1 MQETG
6 LDSSSAGRV
15 VGTSCRA
22 ALYVLPMTPIHPSIP
37 AHPLLSAK
45 KCTLTCSLIL
55 CLQAIVFFPSHKT
68 VTNSLSSLH
77 AWYLESIYSLIL
89 LSPSLPPFC
98 TIYIYLLYSLFQV
111 GPRCPAPK
119 FLCHQL
125 FFTCR
130 FSASFCAFPR
140 WRKPQNYPACGSFI
154 GWWLD

>member
-119 FLCHQL
+119 LLCHYATSFFLPAGSQHPSVLFLDEENHKITQL
-125 FFTCR
+125 VVH
-130 FSASFCAFPR
+130 S
-140 WRKPQNYPACGSFI
+140 
-154 GWWLD
+154 

>member
-15 VGTSCRA
+15 LGTSCRA

-98 TIYIYLLYSLFQV
+98 TIYILCFSSMKKTTKLPSLWFIHRLMVGLDDLSGLFQ
-111 GPRCPAPK
+111 P
-119 FLCHQL
+119 
-125 FFTCR
+125 
-130 FSASFCAFPR
+130 
-140 WRKPQNYPACGSFI
+140 
-154 GWWLD
+154 